1 MKTKTAGRSVSSELT
16 GRFGRIT
23 LTAISCLVAM
33 VMISCYAPLNGE
45 TQESGLTLDVSWFI
59 GTLDAVPGPDE
70 ADRFVIDIYLFRAAD
85 VSLAG
90 DVFVTSRRDSIPI
103 GGKRFERIV
112 IEESISDISPSS
124 PLVEQ
129 TTARISGIPTGGPY
143 VLLALAWYDNNPYWG
158 APVWVSAAGGQLV
171 TFSIE
176 AGKTTQLNPGSIAS
190 VGGVFFDDGEE
201 HGNF

>member
-1 MKTKTAGRSVSSELT
+1 MKTKTAGSSVSSELA
-16 GRFGRIT
+16 GRYGRIT
-23 LTAISCLVAM
+23 LTVISCLVMM
-33 VMISCYAPLNGE
+33 VMIGCYAPLNGE
-45 TQESGLTLDVSWFI
+45 TQESGLTLDLSGFI

-112 IEESISDISPSS
+112 IEESISDISPS
-124 PLVEQ
+124 PFLPEQ
-129 TTARISGIPTGGPY
+129 ATARISGIPTGGPY
-143 VLLALAWYDNNPYWG
+143 VLLVLAWNDNNPHWE
-158 APVWVSAAGGQLV
+158 PVWVSASDEQLV

-176 AGKTTQLNPGSIAS
+176 VGKTTQLNGGAITN